1 MLSFVMDEMWRS
13 ILSIEIHGYWGEYTL
28 SKKPGGWYTAY
39 TPPIHHWSYMDQ
51 NAFLDPT
58 SLFLQISLHTA
69 WSVCPF
75 WVCKC
80 VYECMVLCQIFLTV
94 WRWRKQWQ
102 TELVMTI
109 NCQRSDVILWICCSL
124 QCIHFISQNRQA
136 KQFLKTSLWRLLQRH
151 AVNMYAYMHT
161 DSGLHY
167 TII

>member
-39 TPPIHHWSYMDQ
+39 TPQYTTGRTWTKIHFWI
-51 NAFLDPT
+51 
-58 SLFLQISLHTA
+58 LQACFYRFHFTQHGL
-69 WSVCPF
+69 SVHFGFANVCMSVWFCAKYF
-75 WVCKC
+75 W
-80 VYECMVLCQIFLTV
+80 QV
-94 WRWRKQWQ
+94 WRWRKQWK

>member
-1 MLSFVMDEMWRS
+1 MVTEVS
-13 ILSIEIHGYWGEYTL
+13 IRCQKNLEVGIRHIPPNTPLVVYGPKCIFGSY
-28 SKKPGGWYTAY
+28 KPVST
-39 TPPIHHWSYMDQ
+39 D
-51 NAFLDPT
+51 FT
-58 SLFLQISLHTA
+58 SHCM
-69 WSVCPF
+69 VCPF

-109 NCQRSDVILWICCSL
+109 NCQRIDVILWICCSL

-136 KQFLKTSLWRLLQRH
+136 KQFLKTSLWRLSDDYTLLQRH

-161 DSGLHY
+161 DSRLHY

>member
-1 MLSFVMDEMWRS
+1 MLRFVMDEMWRS
-13 ILSIEIHGYWGEYTL
+13 ILSIKIHGYWGEYTL

-39 TPPIHHWSYMDQ
+39 TPNTPLVVHGPKCIFGSYKPVSTD
-51 NAFLDPT
+51 FT
-58 SLFLQISLHTA
+58 SHSMVCLSILGLQMCV
-69 WSVCPF
+69 SVWFCAKYF
-75 WVCKC
+75 W
-80 VYECMVLCQIFLTV
+80 QV
-94 WRWRKQWQ
+94 WRWRKQWK